1 MAFLQYFSVVAA
13 FCVVQFV
20 PYASATDGGQRPLL
34 RLDCLPGPLSL
45 EAHPACM
52 AAGAGDG
59 DDTVSWHPWT
69 SPPYC
74 PENTVY
80 CVFTNA
86 GFQGPDR
93 GVSLI
98 DVQPSS
104 TSNAASAVD
113 SVAQLL
119 SSLPIP
125 ETTGDESPPY
135 EIRDIAGKGKG
146 LVATRKILRGQ
157 AFMVDYAAVVAD
169 KEFSSRIKR
178 AQGRRLLKEAI
189 HRLPSA
195 KQVLSLARS
204 SSDPDNV
211 PAFEDVMKTNSFN
224 VEIAGKGY
232 MALFP
237 QIAVSLSRISRVRV
251 DLDMTDSL
259 HLQRIN
265 HACQPR

>member
-1 MAFLQYFSVVAA
+1 MAFLQYSSVVAA
-13 FCVVQFV
+13 LCAAQFV
-20 PYASATDGGQRPLL
+20 PYASATNGGQRPLL
-34 RLDCLPGPLSL
+34 SSDCLPGPLKL
-45 EAHPACM
+45 EAHPACV
-52 AAGAGDG
+52 AASADDG
-59 DDTVSWHPWT
+59 DDAVSWRPWT

-86 GFQGPDR
+86 EFQGPGR

-104 TSNAASAVD
+104 TSDVVSAVD

-119 SSLPIP
+119 SSLPAP

-135 EIRDIAGKGKG
+135 EMRDIAGKGKG
-146 LVATRKILRGQ
+146 LVATRKISRGQ

-169 KEFSSRIKR
+169 KEFSSRVKR
-178 AQGRRLLKEAI
+178 AQGRKLLKEAI
-189 HRLPSA
+189 RRLPSA

-237 QIAVSLSRISRVRV
+237 QIAVSFS
-251 DLDMTDSL
+251 
-259 HLQRIN
+259 
-265 HACQPR
+265 

>member
-1 MAFLQYFSVVAA
+1 MAFLQYSSVVAA
-13 FCVVQFV
+13 LCAVQFV
-20 PYASATDGGQRPLL
+20 PPASATDGQHPLL
-34 RLDCLPGPLSL
+34 NSDCLPGPLKL
-45 EAHPACM
+45 EAYPACV
-52 AAGAGDG
+52 AAGADNE
-59 DDTVSWHPWT
+59 DDAVSWHPWT

-74 PENTVY
+74 PENTIY

-86 GFQGPDR
+86 GFQGPGR

-119 SSLPIP
+119 SSLPAP
-125 ETTGDESPPY
+125 ETTRDESPPY
-135 EIRDIAGKGKG
+135 EMRDIAGKGKG
-146 LVATRKILRGQ
+146 LVATRKISRGQ

-169 KEFSSRIKR
+169 KQFSSRVKR
-178 AQGRRLLKEAI
+178 AQGRQLLREAI

-195 KQVLSLARS
+195 EQVLSLARS
-204 SSDPDNV
+204 SPNPDNV

-237 QIAVSLSRISRVRV
+237 RVAVSLS
-251 DLDMTDSL
+251 SL
-259 HLQRIN
+259 S
-265 HACQPR
+265 